1 MAFATANVRYN
12 TQGNLKQMAGEWT
25 GLQNDASGTVT
36 IGGSRI
42 YDVRFWDQGTASPK
56 EWTQVDVTEASNA
69 SVVTVHNH
77 RTVTSGRF
85 IITYA

>member
-1 MAFATANVRYN
+1 MAFATSNVRAGVV
-12 TQGNLKQMAGEWT
+12 GNLRLFAGEWS

-36 IGGSRI
+36 VGGSRI

-56 EWTQVDVTEASNA
+56 EWTQVDVTEGSG
-69 SVVTVHNH
+69 SSTVTVHNH
-77 RTVTSGRF
+77 RTVTNGRF